1 MTSFSIQVLVQLL
14 PIYISP
20 YWVGFPLKQSVDVG
34 WSLGYDI
41 VYSTGE
47 CSSMHAMACPID
59 QVEWFEF
66 HCLPGCVCVCVCVAS
81 FPGPRPASR
90 RLQYSTEFYLGN
102 VRACPGLEP
111 PVVYRTASDGKLGEG
126 LGTRLCVCVCV
137 CVSPPLSIVHCSS
150 YSVNTNPNIWHSS
163 VYFSTWCG
171 GTNEQSPQIWYR
183 AWS

>member
-1 MTSFSIQVLVQLL
+1 MWGGHSAMTLFIPQVNAPQCMQ
-14 PIYISP
+14 
-20 YWVGFPLKQSVDVG
+20 WHAPLIRLNDLNS
-34 WSLGYDI
+34 I
-41 VYSTGE
+41 VYL
-47 CSSMHAMACPID
+47 A
-59 QVEWFEF
+59 
-66 HCLPGCVCVCVCVAS
+66 VCVCVWVAS

-90 RLQYSTEFYLGN
+90 HLQYGTEFYLGN
-102 VRACPGLEP
+102 VRASPGLEP

-171 GTNEQSPQIWYR
+171 GTNEPSP
-183 AWS
+183 